1 MKSDFTAEQY
11 ILRQASK
18 QLFCSDIQRLK
29 QKYSTDEVFLSP
41 EQIKLLAEK
50 IRLLPEDWQEALLL
64 CYGCGFDT
72 ELSGELLHN
81 PEVSDHVLYAKDVLA
96 FGMNVPGISRESL
109 AESCSIILNDW
120 HKQVKSNQQDTP
132 LSTSKELDKKIERMI
147 RERGKARHLLFSFYA
162 KRVAMIFLAL
172 LIASTV
178 TVLSV
183 EALRNKFFD
192 WLFTVFPTHTRVE
205 MIDVVSYPDID
216 SALQLNQYAPTY
228 LPEGFALVDTLETDT
243 RYKVF
248 YANGDKKYIIFE
260 ARLISDQD
268 HINVNTE
275 DSDMEEIVINGRIGY
290 YAYDDPGH
298 MIFWSDNLY
307 IFSVI
312 CETSKIDAI
321 NIAKSTNL
329 L

>member
-29 QKYSTDEVFLSP
+29 QRNSTDEVFLNP

-64 CYGCGFDT
+64 CYGCGFDAD
-72 ELSGELLHN
+72 LSGKFLHN
-81 PEVSDHVLYAKDVLA
+81 PEVSDNVLYAKDVLA
-96 FGMNVPGISRESL
+96 YGMNLPSISRESL
-109 AESCSIILNDW
+109 AESCSIILDDW
-120 HKQVKSNQQDTP
+120 HKQVKSDQQDTP
-132 LSTSKELDKKIERMI
+132 LSTSRELDKKIRRMI
-147 RERGKARHLLFSFYA
+147 RERGKAGRLLFSFYA

-192 WLFTVFPTHTRVE
+192 WLFTILPTHTRVE
-205 MIDVVSYPDID
+205 MIDVVSYSDTDNAFQP
-216 SALQLNQYAPTY
+216 NQYAPMY
-228 LPEGFALVDTLETDT
+228 LPEGFVLVDTLETDT

-248 YANGDKKYIIFE
+248 YANADKKYIIFE
-260 ARLISDQD
+260 VRLINDQD

-275 DSDMEEIVINGRIGY
+275 NNDMEELNINGRTGY
-290 YAYDDPGH
+290 YVDDDLGH
-298 MIFWSDNLY
+298 MILWSDDLY
-307 IFSVI
+307 VFSVI
-312 CETSKIDAI
+312 CETSKNDAI
-321 NIAKSTNL
+321 KVAESTKFL
-329 L
+329 